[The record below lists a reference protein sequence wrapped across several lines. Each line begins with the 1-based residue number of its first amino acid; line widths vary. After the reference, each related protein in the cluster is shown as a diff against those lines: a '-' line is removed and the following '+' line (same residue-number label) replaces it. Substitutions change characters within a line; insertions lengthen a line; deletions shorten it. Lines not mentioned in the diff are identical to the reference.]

1 MEKIKMVESFGGPL
15 NLIVWLIAV
24 AGTGYYAYRCL
35 FATEGM
41 IEQYGF
47 GDQSAFVINLVGTFV
62 GAGFIMGVVLLLA
75 GPQGAWAFVTFCL
88 VQSVLG
94 VYFGYKVVNGPW
106 AEIEGVKATAEG
118 WVAPLVFAIIYAFL
132 LVNMKNILY
141 EIAPVAAA

>member
-1 MEKIKMVESFGGPL
+1 MVESFGGPL

-88 VQSVLG
+88 VQS
-94 VYFGYKVVNGPW
+94 
-106 AEIEGVKATAEG
+106 
-118 WVAPLVFAIIYAFL
+118 APSST
-132 LVNMKNILY
+132 
-141 EIAPVAAA
+141 

>member
-1 MEKIKMVESFGGPL
+1 MEEIKMVESFGGPL
-15 NLIVWLIAV
+15 NLIVWLIAL

-47 GDQSAFVINLVGTFV
+47 GDQSAFVIHLVGTFV

-75 GPQGAWAFVTFCL
+75 GPQGAWAFITYCL

-94 VYFGYKVVNGPW
+94 AIFGYKVLNGPW
-106 AEIEGVKATAEG
+106 AEVEGVKPTSEG
-118 WVAPLVFAIIYAFL
+118 WIAPLVFAILYAFL
-132 LVNMKNILY
+132 LFNMKDILY
-141 EIAPVAAA
+141 EIAPVAA